1 MTSSNF
7 TELRRIRSEMS
18 TQAGHN
24 VRRYIELLA
33 GVREKYR
40 DRLVNHGAEADRSMA
55 PESPKPRAC
64 NGEST
69 PAAR

>member
-1 MTSSNF
+1 MPNSNF

-18 TQAGHN
+18 TKAGHN

-40 DRLVNHGAEADRSMA
+40 DQLVNHGAEADRSVS
-55 PESPKPRAC
+55 PELPTPRTC

-69 PAAR
+69 PAA